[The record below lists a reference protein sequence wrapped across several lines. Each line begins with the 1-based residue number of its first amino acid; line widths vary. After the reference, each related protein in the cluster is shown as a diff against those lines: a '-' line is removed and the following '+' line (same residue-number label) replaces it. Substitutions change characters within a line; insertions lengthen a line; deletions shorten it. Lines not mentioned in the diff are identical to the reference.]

1 MEYNIIGY
9 PKYTIDDD
17 MVVRNYR
24 WGKPK
29 IIKSDPLGGVRL
41 RRFNKEIYKVQVRNL
56 YTKKVLRQAKL
67 RYFSKTLNNKVLK

>member
-1 MEYNIIGY
+1 MEYDIIGY

-17 MVVRNYR
+17 MVVKNYR

-29 IIKSDPLGGVRL
+29 VVKSDPLGGVRL
-41 RRFNKEIYKVQVRNL
+41 RRVNKETDKVQVRNL

-67 RYFSKTLNNKVLK
+67 RYYSQTLNKKVLK